1 MQTKNI
7 LFADKPL
14 SMCTVCRHNA
24 DMTEKETARQTL
36 TGIIRSRASQ
46 YQARQLAGVTQRTF
60 AEELTAEGHK
70 ISYADFRTLYARARK
85 QLARLDQPAQPKA
98 ASPHQPQLQGVES
111 SNPPPTPKSPSP
123 TNEPEKRKFGKFD
136 LPIPKTFKH
145 NPSGTD
151 QS

>member
-1 MQTKNI
+1 
-7 LFADKPL
+7 
-14 SMCTVCRHNA
+14 
-24 DMTEKETARQTL
+24 MTEKETARQTL

-46 YQARQLAGVTQRTF
+46 YQARQVAGVTQRTF

-85 QLARLDQPAQPKA
+85 QLARLEQPVQAKA
-98 ASPHQPQLQGVES
+98 APSHQPQQGVEP
-111 SNPPPTPKSPSP
+111 SNPQPTSKSPSP
-123 TNEPEKRKFGKFD
+123 TNEPERRKFGKFD